1 MPEKKCLLLTY
12 NARLKSDT
20 RRKQKS
26 FHLEKLEVHSYHAM
40 GYKYYKRQ
48 ASCAKDDG
56 LIEIVREDAK
66 TKRDG
71 STSSPTI
78 LINPT
83 PLAQDACVL

>member
-1 MPEKKCLLLTY
+1 M
-12 NARLKSDT
+12 A
-20 RRKQKS
+20 
-26 FHLEKLEVHSYHAM
+26 
-40 GYKYYKRQ
+40 YKYYKTQ